1 LIGRPALLIL
11 DEPCAGLDP
20 AARADF
26 LALLQ
31 QLPTVAKGTSVVL
44 VTHHVEEIVPVF
56 THALLL
62 RNGSKLAAGPVAATL
77 RRPQLAKLFGRPVVL
92 TKARS
97 GWSLR
102 TR

>member
-1 LIGRPALLIL
+1 LLIL

-31 QLPTVAKGTSVVL
+31 RLPTVAKGTSIVL

-62 RNGSKLAAGPVAATL
+62 RAGAKLAAGPVAEVL
-77 RRPQLAKLFGRPVVL
+77 RRPQLAELFGRPVVL
-92 TKARS
+92 SRKRA

-102 TR
+102 TP